1 MPPSATDHGQQRMPL
16 LEIDAMQ
23 IRESTM
29 PATLTFDGRS
39 LDPHRVVE
47 SIRSHG
53 AALVRGA
60 ISPDAPIS
68 ARSNLDTFHS
78 ALAERARADASEA
91 ERAKF
96 ILINGLSG
104 PNLPDDLRRLV
115 RELAGSSVMDCVAA
129 YLGKAA
135 TVVAVN
141 HFLFRR
147 RSMQASQALR
157 DAGYLHGFHQDHDHI
172 PGAFPLNI
180 WMPLSKVDASCVG
193 LSFVFPYTERI
204 FPQPFDVDDYLRQ
217 NQGTIWT
224 PDVEP
229 GDVLMFHR
237 STIHGTYADTS
248 KPVPRYSAELR
259 CGLLKDVPPAYVNDV
274 IAFAPA

>member
-1 MPPSATDHGQQRMPL
+1 
-16 LEIDAMQ
+16 
-23 IRESTM
+23 M
-29 PATLTFDGRS
+29 PAILTFDALS
-39 LDPHRVVE
+39 FNPEAVVE
-47 SIRSHG
+47 TIRNHG
-53 AALVRGA
+53 AVLIRRAL
-60 ISPDAPIS
+60 SPDAPTR
-68 ARSNLDTFHS
+68 ARSSLDAFHS
-78 ALAERARADASEA
+78 ALAERAKSEPSEA

-96 ILINGLSG
+96 ILVNGLSG

-115 RELAGSSVMDCVAA
+115 AELAGSPVMECVAA
-129 YLGKAA
+129 YLGKAD
-135 TVVAVN
+135 TVVPVN

-147 RSMQASQALR
+147 RSVQASQALR

-193 LSFVFPYTERI
+193 LSFVFPYTEQI
-204 FPQPFDVDDYLRQ
+204 FPQPFDVDDYLLQ

-248 KPVPRYSAELR
+248 KPVTRYSAELR

-274 IAFAPA
+274 IPFARA